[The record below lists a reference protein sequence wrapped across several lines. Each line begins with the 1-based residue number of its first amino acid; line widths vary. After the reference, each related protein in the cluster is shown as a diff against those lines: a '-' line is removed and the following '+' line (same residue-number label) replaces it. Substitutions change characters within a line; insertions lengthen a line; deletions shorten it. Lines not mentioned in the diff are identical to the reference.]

1 VKQNRWVIAVA
12 ALLVVGAI
20 VLGGCG
26 GSGSQVKRLTKEGF
40 AAKTNQLCRDYRQ
53 KTKALGIPK
62 GTTETVNLLGK
73 YKALAGRMVVDL
85 KKLKPPADEQA
96 AVDLITTISEEQL
109 GILDRMITALKR
121 NDTASWKKLAAQG
134 DAMDTESNRIFRQL
148 GVTACAT

>member
-1 VKQNRWVIAVA
+1 VKQNRWVITVG

-26 GSGSQVKRLTKEGF
+26 GGSQGKRLTKAEF
-40 AAKTNQLCRDYRQ
+40 AAKTNRLCADYRQ

-62 GTTETVNLLGK
+62 GTTETVTLLGK
-73 YKALAGRMVVDL
+73 YKALFEGMVVDF
-85 KKLKPPADEQA
+85 KQLKPPADEQA
-96 AVDLITTISEEQL
+96 SVDRITAISEEQL

-134 DAMDTESNRIFRQL
+134 DAMDRESNRIFRQL
-148 GVTACAT
+148 RVTTCAT